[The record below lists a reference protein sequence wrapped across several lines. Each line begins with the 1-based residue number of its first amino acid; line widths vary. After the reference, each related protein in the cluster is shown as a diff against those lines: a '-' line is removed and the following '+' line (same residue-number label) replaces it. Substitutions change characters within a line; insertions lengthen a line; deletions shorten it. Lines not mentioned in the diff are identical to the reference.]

1 MMRFAEILALPEGV
15 GRTARLVAWV
25 QALFGEDAQPVLVGG
40 AAVELY
46 TSEAYTTGD
55 LDLVG
60 TVSPQVGRALSAEG
74 FVRRG
79 RHWVHEAAQVFL
91 EFPSSALAEG
101 ERAVRLRVGGCQI
114 LAISAE
120 DLLAERLATW
130 KHWRSA
136 VDGVNAWLLH
146 RAQLS
151 VLDRRRLGARR
162 RVHDAA
168 DALAALQAFSRSTGR
183 RRPSGGEIEAW
194 AQKGP

>member
-1 MMRFAEILALPEGV
+1 MGFAEILALPEGV

-25 QALFGEDAQPVLVGG
+25 QALFDEGAQPVLVGG

-46 TSEAYTTGD
+46 TSGAYTTGD

-60 TVSPQVGRALSAEG
+60 TVSPQVGRALASEG
-74 FVRRG
+74 FARRG

-101 ERAVRLRVGGCQI
+101 ERAVRLQVGDCEI
-114 LAISAE
+114 LAVSAE
-120 DLLAERLATW
+120 DLLAERLAAW
-130 KHWRSA
+130 KHWHSA

-151 VLDRRRLGARR
+151 VLNRRRLAARCR
-162 RVHDAA
+162 AHDAA
-168 DALAALQAFSRSTGR
+168 DALAALQAFSRMTGR
-183 RRPSGGEIEAW
+183 RRPSDREIEAW
-194 AQKGP
+194 AQDGP